1 MNDDLQFDERRSEA
15 WRAAIVEHARSGG
28 RRSGPK
34 RAVIVGLVF
43 AAVAV
48 SGGGVAFALSAHV
61 EHAAVVASSTPTPI
75 ERDTPSFTFTPTP
88 TPTPT
93 PEPTEDPELIARRDA
108 EQACTSLSSAL
119 DGNGNILSADAWSA
133 ALESAQRSATAAAEQ
148 SPSFAAFEADV
159 STLQRTPLPGPSA
172 TDAEKNE
179 YFDAYLPV
187 ASGCW
192 PLGVHL
198 PTD

>member
-61 EHAAVVASSTPTPI
+61 EQASVVASSTPTPI

-88 TPTPT
+88 TPTP
-93 PEPTEDPELIARRDA
+93 EPTEDPELIARRDA
-108 EQACTSLSSAL
+108 VQACTSLSSAL

-172 TDAEKNE
+172 TDAEKNA
-179 YFDAYLPV
+179 YFNAYLPV

-198 PTD
+198 STD